1 MIYILLAFLTVILI
15 LLCPELLWVI
25 PLLLFM
31 PDLRCLIKRLQLRHK
46 LNRLCTKRNIP
57 LRGTHRFWHLG
68 RRNAPSCDFSLEH
81 DGELLAVKLFSVR
94 RKSHTLVFL
103 PREGRYALRRKKSV
117 LYASINWLH
126 LPFLA
131 DSHPLPAYRF
141 DVPNPQGLPQRN
153 LLLIHPAC
161 GDILLADGKEEV
173 ILGNGD
179 LVNDMELTSLSHLL
193 KKLTQ

>member
-1 MIYILLAFLTVILI
+1 MIYLILAFLTVILI

-25 PLLLFM
+25 PLLLFL
-31 PDLRCLIKRLQLRHK
+31 PDLRCLVKRLQLRHK
-46 LNRLCTKRNIP
+46 LNRLCAKKNIP
-57 LRGTHRFWHLG
+57 LSGTHRFWHLG
-68 RRNAPSCDFSLEH
+68 RRTAPSCDFSLEH

-103 PREGRYALRRKKSV
+103 PREDRYALRRKKSI
-117 LYASINWLH
+117 LYASVSWLH

-141 DVPNPQGLPQRN
+141 DVPNPRNLPRRN

-161 GDILLADGKEEV
+161 GDILLADGKEET
-173 ILGNGD
+173 ILGSGD
-179 LVNDMELTSLSHLL
+179 RIGDMELISLSRLL
-193 KKLTQ
+193 DMLS